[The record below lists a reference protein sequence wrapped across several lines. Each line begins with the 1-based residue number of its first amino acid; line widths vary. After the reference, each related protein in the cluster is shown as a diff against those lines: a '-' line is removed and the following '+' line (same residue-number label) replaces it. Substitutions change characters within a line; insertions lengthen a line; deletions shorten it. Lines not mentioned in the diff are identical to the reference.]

1 MSENLFEPLVD
12 SMVETSKLLIKYI
25 NKVLGLNTLDFKQL
39 FKELGLCNKSEQY
52 PKLYNI
58 INTSHFKTY
67 QFTVPIGIS
76 IKDFE
81 KHTEAI
87 EQFLQVDNVSIVRNN
102 KLIEIKI
109 LTNIPYIEYDP
120 QIHKAKGF
128 KIPLGTNLDDYSIR
142 YWDLSDGAN
151 ANMYIAGST
160 RCGKSNLLRLIM
172 TVLTQKSCAD
182 IQFSLINPKI
192 VDLVEWKQ
200 VKNTKHY
207 SENSTEATDIL
218 LDNIEEMK
226 RRYILFAK
234 YKGVKNIW
242 DYRSKVNKMPIRLI
256 VIEEMSTFEGNKEFH
271 EALRLLAQQGAG
283 AGVLLLLTTQLP
295 NKDTVPN
302 LTKQSINSVIGGK
315 CKDSIRSDII
325 VEDGELHKL
334 KGRGHMKVFDSDS
347 YGTEIQSFY
356 INDSVVEEITSNN
369 ISKIKRTTV
378 AGTTIVHGDN
388 KNFDV

>member
-1 MSENLFEPLVD
+1 MSENIFEPLVD
-12 SMVETSKLLIKYI
+12 SMVETSKLLIKSI
-25 NKVLGLNTLDFKQL
+25 NKLLGLNTLDFKQL
-39 FKELGLCNKSEQY
+39 FKELGICNKSKEY

-76 IKDFE
+76 VEDFK

-87 EQFLQVDNVSIVRNN
+87 EQFLGVDNVSIVRNN

-109 LTNIPYIEYDP
+109 LTGIPYIEYDHEL
-120 QIHKAKGF
+120 HKAKGF

-200 VKNTKHY
+200 VKNVKHY
-207 SENSTEATDIL
+207 TEDSTEGTEIL
-218 LDNIEEMK
+218 LDNIEEMR
-226 RRYILFAK
+226 RRYVLFAK
-234 YKGVKNIW
+234 HKGVKNIW
-242 DYRSKVNKMPIRLI
+242 DYRNKVNKMPIRLI

-295 NKDTVPN
+295 NKDTLPN
-302 LTKQSINSVIGGK
+302 LTKQCINSVIGGK

-325 VEDGELHKL
+325 VEDGELHRL
-334 KGRGHMKVFDSDS
+334 KGKGHMKVFDSDS

-356 INDSVVEEITSNN
+356 INDSVVEEITNNN
-369 ISKIKRTTV
+369 ISKIKRV
-378 AGTTIVHGDN
+378 ASAGTHTTHGDN
-388 KNFDV
+388 KIIG

>member
-1 MSENLFEPLVD
+1 MSENILEPIVD
-12 SMVETSKLLIKYI
+12 SMVETSKVLIKHI
-25 NKVLGLNTLDFKQL
+25 NKLLGLNTLDFKQL
-39 FKELGLCNKSEQY
+39 FKELGLCNKSEEY

-87 EQFLQVDNVSIVRNN
+87 EQFMQVDNVSIVRNN

-200 VKNTKHY
+200 VKNVKHY

-234 YKGVKNIW
+234 HKGVKNIW
-242 DYRSKVNKMPIRLI
+242 DYRSKVNKMPIRLV